1 MHKTHPCS
9 ITGNLASLPFTAV
22 YVSSGVIKCTLPF
35 HGIVHP
41 LAFIAVSTGKSR
53 FTITMFMVL
62 RPVTCKVRGEEL
74 WQMWENAWNDDN
86 ELTKWWQR
94 WRSGSTVDFRH
105 FLSPRWVQ
113 DHTFATP
120 GRGVT
125 LHFYMVFRELIK
137 LSHHANWRRRF
148 HGVKRNNIENM
159 FRVNNIQGWWKP
171 CYNQSAQK
179 KMVTMCTKWG
189 ILVTS
194 HFTLDHFDLN
204 RVYT

>member
-94 WRSGSTVDFRH
+94 WRSGSTVDFLH

-137 LSHHANWRRRF
+137 LSHHANWRHRF
-148 HGVKRNNIENM
+148 SRCETKQYRKHVQSQQYTRVVKTVLQSIRAKKNGDHVHKMRDLSNIS
-159 FRVNNIQGWWKP
+159 F
-171 CYNQSAQK
+171 
-179 KMVTMCTKWG
+179 
-189 ILVTS
+189 
-194 HFTLDHFDLN
+194 
-204 RVYT
+204 YTWSLWS